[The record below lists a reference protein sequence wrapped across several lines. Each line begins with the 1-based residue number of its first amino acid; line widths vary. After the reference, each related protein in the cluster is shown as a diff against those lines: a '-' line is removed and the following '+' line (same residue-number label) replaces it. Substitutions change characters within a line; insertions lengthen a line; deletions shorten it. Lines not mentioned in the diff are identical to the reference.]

1 MTATPLELAGLPPRL
16 GRYELMSVL
25 GRGGMGRVV
34 RGHDPVLRR
43 DVAIKLVEPVAVDA
57 ADLPELRYMF
67 HREARAVAALRHP
80 GVIEVYDY
88 SGAEAELLYLACELV
103 EGPTLRVVLDQRGR
117 LPEPLVA
124 ALGHELALALG
135 HAHSRGIVHRD
146 VKPDN
151 VFWTA
156 GGRIVVADFGIAKAF
171 SGGLRLG
178 GTVQYGAT
186 NLYGSPSYMAPE
198 QLSGEGVGPPVDAFA
213 LGALLFEAQVGAAAF
228 GGADVQAIFE
238 AVLEDRR
245 RPLPADVQPSARMAS
260 LIDRL
265 LAPKP
270 TARPSLDAAA
280 EALRA
285 ILDEHGVGDPRR
297 ALTAHGSALDDA
309 ARARGG
315 EATLVVA
322 RTASSPRQVAAAPAD
337 TPGPPPATAVSSPP
351 HTRRRFWLAAGL
363 ALAAVAGGVALLVAN
378 RATRTTAAHAIPV
391 TLRPAAS
398 GELWVDGESTGSHD
412 GPVTVRLIPG
422 RHRVELRR
430 GAQVWSRDI
439 LLLDGTAPT
448 FDVGSR

>member
-1 MTATPLELAGLPPRL
+1 VTATPLELAGLPPRL

-103 EGPTLRVVLDQRGR
+103 EGPTLRIVLDQRGR

-156 GGRIVVADFGIAKAF
+156 GGRVVVADFGIAKAF

-213 LGALLFEAQVGAAAF
+213 LGALLFEALAGAPAF

-238 AVLEDRR
+238 AVLENQR
-245 RPLPADVQPSARMAS
+245 RPLPTDVQPSARMAS

-265 LAPKP
+265 LAPRP

-297 ALTAHGSALDDA
+297 ALTAHGSGLDA
-309 ARARGG
+309 ASRAVGG

-322 RTASSPRQVAAAPAD
+322 RTGSSARRSPASSDGAPAAPAA
-337 TPGPPPATAVSSPP
+337 PALRSPP
-351 HTRRRFWLAAGL
+351 RTRRRWWLAAGL
-363 ALAAVAGGVALLVAN
+363 ALALVTGGAALLVASG
-378 RATRTTAAHAIPV
+378 ATRAVPARAVPV

-412 GPVTVRLIPG
+412 GPVTVRLLPG
-422 RHRVELRR
+422 RHRLELRR
-430 GAQVWSRDI
+430 GDQVFSREI

-448 FDVGSR
+448 FDIGSR